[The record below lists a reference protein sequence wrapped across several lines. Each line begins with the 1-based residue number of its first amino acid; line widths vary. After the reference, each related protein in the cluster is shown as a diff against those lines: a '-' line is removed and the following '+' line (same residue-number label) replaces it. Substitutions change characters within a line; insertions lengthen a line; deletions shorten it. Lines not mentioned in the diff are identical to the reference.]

1 MDITKMT
8 IKEIESLYHE
18 RVVTTEEVIKTFID
32 HINLHNKEINAV
44 IEVFEEAL
52 TEAKAQ
58 DERRENGEELGALAG
73 IPIILKDNILVQG
86 HIASAGSKIL
96 EQQKASYSATVVE
109 RLKKADAII
118 LGRAN
123 MDEFAMGGSTEHSLY
138 GATKNPWNI
147 EKIAG
152 GSSGGS
158 IAAVAAG
165 FAPIALGSDTGG
177 SVRQPAALCGVSGL
191 KPTYGRVSRYGL
203 MAMASSLDQ
212 ISPAARSVEDIAR
225 VLQVIE
231 GKDVR
236 DANTTELESTS
247 IVEMLDKNV
256 KGLKIGV
263 PKEYF
268 VEGIDE
274 GVLSA
279 TKQVIETLK
288 AEGAVIEEISLPH
301 TKYAIAAYYLIMPS
315 EVSSNM
321 ARYDG
326 VRYGYSSMG
335 GRLQESY
342 ERTRGEGLGD
352 EVKRRMLLGTF
363 ALSAGYYD
371 AYYKKALQVR
381 SLIKKDFDDAFKRV
395 DIILT
400 PTTPS
405 PAWDLGSKVD
415 DPLQMY
421 LEDIFTAPVSLATVP
436 ALSVPCG
443 FVDDLP
449 VGVQFIAKPFNEEM
463 LYRVGATYQSLTDW
477 HTRRPLA

>member
-1 MDITKMT
+1 MNITTLT
-8 IKEIESLYHE
+8 IKEIEALY
-18 RVVTTEEVIKTFID
+18 RDRKVTVEEVVKAFID
-32 HINLHNKEINAV
+32 EINHHNKETNAV
-44 IEVFEEAL
+44 IEVFNDAL
-52 TEAKAQ
+52 LCARSLDQ
-58 DERRENGEELGALAG
+58 RRENEEELGRLGG
-73 IPIILKDNILVQG
+73 IPIILKDNILIQG
-86 HIASAGSKIL
+86 KIASAGSKTL
-96 EQQKASYSATVVE
+96 EHYKASYTATVVE
-109 RLKKADAII
+109 RLLAADAII

-123 MDEFAMGGSTEHSLY
+123 MDEFAMGGSTEHSIY
-138 GATKNPWNI
+138 GPTKNPWNT

-158 IAAVAAG
+158 VAAVAAG
-165 FAPIALGSDTGG
+165 FAPVALGSDTGG

-212 ISPAARSVEDIAR
+212 ISPCARTVEDIMR
-225 VLQVIE
+225 VMQVIE
-231 GKDVR
+231 GKDVK
-236 DANTTELESTS
+236 DANTTVLDSTS
-247 IVEMLDKNV
+247 APEIIEKNI
-256 KGLKIGV
+256 KGLRVGV

-268 VEGIDE
+268 IEGIDE
-274 GVLSA
+274 GVRA
-279 TKQVIETLK
+279 AIEQVIETLK
-288 AEGAVIEEISLPH
+288 AEGAEIEEISLPH
-301 TKYAIAAYYLIMPS
+301 TKHAIATYYLIMAS

-326 VRYGYSSMG
+326 VRYGHSSMG

-352 EVKRRMLLGTF
+352 EVKRRILLGTF

-381 SLIKKDFDDAFKRV
+381 SLLKKDFDDAFKRV

-400 PTTPS
+400 PTTPRV
-405 PAWDLGSKVD
+405 AWDLGSKIN

-436 ALSVPCG
+436 AISLPCG
-443 FVDDLP
+443 EVEGLP
-449 VGVQFIAKPFNEEM
+449 VGVQFIAKPFNEEV
-463 LYRVGATYQSLTDW
+463 LYRAGATYQSLTDW
-477 HTRRPLA
+477 HARRPFA